1 MAYVALS
8 RVRTLS
14 GLHLIT
20 LDQGCICANN
30 PCTGE
35 INRLRSKYR
44 PDLSEIEIT
53 KKGSGERKLVV

>member
-20 LDQGCICANN
+20 LDPDCIRANN
-30 PCTGE
+30 PCIE
-35 INRLRSKYR
+35 ENNRLRSKYR
-44 PDLSEIEIT
+44 PDLLEIERDRV
-53 KKGSGERKLVV
+53 KGS